1 MGESLVSKGADV
13 LLPHGAVCPVGSSG
27 PGWHQL
33 SKGYRVNIPEP
44 DTWML
49 LAFRV
54 VPSSGRGQGGASG
67 ARQRICMCVYSAT
80 LAIALGRVVFSS

>member
-1 MGESLVSKGADV
+1 MGEGLVSKGADV
-13 LLPHGAVCPVGSSG
+13 LSFHRGTHILVGSSRDRHR
-27 PGWHQL
+27 WHQL
-33 SKGYRVNIPEP
+33 SKGHRVNIPEP

-49 LAFRV
+49 PVEWPLHGGCLA
-54 VPSSGRGQGGASG
+54 GG